1 LETNTGARRFI
12 YTLKKEKGVSIME
25 WTVVTVIIALVG
37 LFMTVGKPII
47 SLNGSITHLQDAI
60 NELREDIKVL
70 TGRTDNQEERLQD
83 HETRISILEEKQKK
97 EK

>member
-1 LETNTGARRFI
+1 
-12 YTLKKEKGVSIME
+12 ME

-47 SLNGSITHLQDAI
+47 TLNGSITHLQDAI
-60 NELREDIKVL
+60 DDLREDIKVL

-83 HETRISILEEKQKK
+83 HEKRISILEEKQKK
-97 EK
+97 EN

>member
-1 LETNTGARRFI
+1 
-12 YTLKKEKGVSIME
+12 ME

-47 SLNGSITHLQDAI
+47 TLNGSITHLQDAI
-60 NELREDIKVL
+60 DELREGIKVL
-70 TGRTDNQEERLQD
+70 TSRTDNQEEKLQD

-97 EK
+97 EN

>member
-1 LETNTGARRFI
+1 
-12 YTLKKEKGVSIME
+12 ME

-47 SLNGSITHLQDAI
+47 TLNGSITHLQDAI
-60 NELREDIKVL
+60 EEFREDIKVL
-70 TGRTDNQEERLQD
+70 TGRTDRQEEKLQD

-97 EK
+97 EN

>member
-1 LETNTGARRFI
+1 
-12 YTLKKEKGVSIME
+12 ME

-47 SLNGSITHLQDAI
+47 TLNGSITHLQDAI
-60 NELREDIKVL
+60 DELREDIKVL
-70 TGRTDNQEERLQD
+70 TGRTDSQEKKLQD

-97 EK
+97 EN

>member
-1 LETNTGARRFI
+1 
-12 YTLKKEKGVSIME
+12 ME

-47 SLNGSITHLQDAI
+47 TLNGSITHLQDAI
-60 NELREDIKVL
+60 DELREDIKVL
-70 TGRTDNQEERLQD
+70 TGRTDNQEEKLQD

-97 EK
+97 ENWE

>member
-1 LETNTGARRFI
+1 
-12 YTLKKEKGVSIME
+12 ME

-47 SLNGSITHLQDAI
+47 TLNGSITHLQDAI
-60 NELREDIKVL
+60 LELREDIRVL
-70 TGRTDNQEERLQD
+70 TNRTDNQEERLQD

-97 EK
+97 EN

>member
-1 LETNTGARRFI
+1 
-12 YTLKKEKGVSIME
+12 ME

-47 SLNGSITHLQDAI
+47 TLNGSITHLQDAI
-60 NELREDIKVL
+60 DELRENIRVL
-70 TGRTDNQEERLQD
+70 TGRTDSQEEKLQD

-97 EK
+97 EN

>member
-1 LETNTGARRFI
+1 M
-12 YTLKKEKGVSIME
+12 ME

-47 SLNGSITHLQDAI
+47 TLNGSITHLQDAI
-60 NELREDIKVL
+60 DELREDIKVL
-70 TGRTDNQEERLQD
+70 TGRTDSQEEKLQD

-97 EK
+97 EN

>member
-1 LETNTGARRFI
+1 
-12 YTLKKEKGVSIME
+12 ME

-47 SLNGSITHLQDAI
+47 TLNGSITHLQDAI
-60 NELREDIKVL
+60 DELREDIRVL
-70 TGRTDNQEERLQD
+70 TGRTDSQEEKLQD

-97 EK
+97 EN

>member
-1 LETNTGARRFI
+1 
-12 YTLKKEKGVSIME
+12 ME

-47 SLNGSITHLQDAI
+47 TLNGSITHLQDAI
-60 NELREDIKVL
+60 DELREDIKVL
-70 TGRTDNQEERLQD
+70 TGRTDSQEEKLQD

-97 EK
+97 

>member
-1 LETNTGARRFI
+1 
-12 YTLKKEKGVSIME
+12 ME

-60 NELREDIKVL
+60 DELREDIKVL
-70 TGRTDNQEERLQD
+70 TGRTDNQEEKLQD

-97 EK
+97 EN

>member
-1 LETNTGARRFI
+1 
-12 YTLKKEKGVSIME
+12 ME

-47 SLNGSITHLQDAI
+47 TLNGSITHLQDAI

-70 TGRTDNQEERLQD
+70 TSRTDNQEERLQD

-97 EK
+97 EN

>member
-1 LETNTGARRFI
+1 
-12 YTLKKEKGVSIME
+12 ME

-47 SLNGSITHLQDAI
+47 TLNGSITHLQDAI
-60 NELREDIKVL
+60 DELREDIRVL
-70 TGRTDNQEERLQD
+70 TGRTDNQEEKLQD

-97 EK
+97 ENQE

>member
-1 LETNTGARRFI
+1 
-12 YTLKKEKGVSIME
+12 ME

-47 SLNGSITHLQDAI
+47 TLNGSITHLQDAI
-60 NELREDIKVL
+60 DELREDIKVL
-70 TGRTDNQEERLQD
+70 TGRTDSQEEQLQD

-97 EK
+97 EN

>member
-1 LETNTGARRFI
+1 
-12 YTLKKEKGVSIME
+12 ME

-37 LFMTVGKPII
+37 LFMTIGKPII
-47 SLNGSITHLQDAI
+47 TLNGSITHLQDAI
-60 NELREDIKVL
+60 DELREDIRVL

-97 EK
+97 EN

>member
-1 LETNTGARRFI
+1 
-12 YTLKKEKGVSIME
+12 ME

-47 SLNGSITHLQDAI
+47 TLNGSITHLQDAI
-60 NELREDIKVL
+60 DELREDIKVL